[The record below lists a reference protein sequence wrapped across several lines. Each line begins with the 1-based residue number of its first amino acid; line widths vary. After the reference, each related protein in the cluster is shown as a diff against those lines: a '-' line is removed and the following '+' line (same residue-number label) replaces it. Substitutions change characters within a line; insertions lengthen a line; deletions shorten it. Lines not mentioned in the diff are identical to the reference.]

1 MHRINI
7 VFVIIALR
15 NDQIE
20 EECLFYFV
28 SRGEIDL
35 DIGGTFGLR
44 AAQPWGRGLE
54 RAHTWKVRPAQA
66 STGKKKKH
74 LIYSTLVRISSNI
87 QVSSGSK
94 RILLTDWHLDCNS
107 NMSSRNKKQHTS
119 FEF

>member
-1 MHRINI
+1 MHQINI

-54 RAHTWKVRPAQA
+54 RTHTWKVRPAQA
-66 STGKKKKH
+66 STGKKK
-74 LIYSTLVRISSNI
+74 NI
-87 QVSSGSK
+87 WYIV
-94 RILLTDWHLDCNS
+94 H
-107 NMSSRNKKQHTS
+107 
-119 FEF
+119 

>member
-1 MHRINI
+1 MHQINI

-28 SRGEIDL
+28 TRGEIDL

-66 STGKKKKH
+66 PTGKKKKH
-74 LIYSTLVRISSNI
+74 LIYSTLVRISSN
-87 QVSSGSK
+87 
-94 RILLTDWHLDCNS
+94 
-107 NMSSRNKKQHTS
+107 M
-119 FEF
+119 